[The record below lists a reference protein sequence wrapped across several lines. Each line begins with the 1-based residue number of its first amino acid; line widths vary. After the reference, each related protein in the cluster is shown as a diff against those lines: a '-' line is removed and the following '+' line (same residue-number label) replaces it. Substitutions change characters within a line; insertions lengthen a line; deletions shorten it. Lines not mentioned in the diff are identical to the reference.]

1 MGGDESPRRTKIH
14 QEEPTGL
21 ENLMEDGEPLEQ
33 KDQRQ
38 DSNLETQNNQKITV
52 KTAKKW

>member
-1 MGGDESPRRTKIH
+1 MGGEKSPRRTKIH

-21 ENLMEDGEPLEQ
+21 ENLMEDGELLEQ

-52 KTAKKW
+52 RTAKKW

>member
-1 MGGDESPRRTKIH
+1 
-14 QEEPTGL
+14 
-21 ENLMEDGEPLEQ
+21 MEDGEPLEQ
-33 KDQRQ
+33 KDQGQ